1 MEFKKNMR
9 FVVTNKITNRDIINL
24 FCDLYKDVNV
34 VNVGDYT
41 VIYYVDDFFEN
52 IKDLVETIV
61 IDFGEVINIH
71 EAFSLNPN
79 IDLDFVNDY
88 INLVIKYNLLK
99 EPYTNMTDLMYYIG
113 NDDVKGLIK
122 RYQQE
127 ILMPIISKN
136 GNRLILQKYFDNN
149 LNVLKTSKDLFI
161 NRNSLLLRLESL
173 SKKIGYNVQDFKVA
187 SMILFIMN
195 MK

>member
-24 FCDLYKDVNV
+24 FCDLYKDVSV

-71 EAFSLNPN
+71 EAFSLNPH
-79 IDLDFVNDY
+79 IDLDLVNDY